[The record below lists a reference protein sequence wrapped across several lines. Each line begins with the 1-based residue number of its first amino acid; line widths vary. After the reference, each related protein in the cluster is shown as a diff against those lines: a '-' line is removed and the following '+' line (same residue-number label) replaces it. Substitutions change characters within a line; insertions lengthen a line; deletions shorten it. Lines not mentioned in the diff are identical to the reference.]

1 MEERKRGG
9 SKKMKNIFGDLK
21 ISGKLLLTPIVI
33 ILFMMIPSVAAF
45 IGLYQQKG
53 GIDSVLYLLVAL
65 FGVSVFLSLLVSFL
79 ILNKRI
85 ISPLKAMETAAR
97 KISEGDLSFD
107 VEVSDKD
114 EIGRLSFHLRESFEE
129 LGGIL
134 QRIKE
139 LSERIS
145 RVVEEVERESKNVL
159 NGAEK
164 ETEAITDI
172 STSIEELN
180 ATATE
185 IADNTESLAASTGET
200 SVSVEQM
207 VQSISS
213 INGNIQGLS
222 REVESTSSSIE
233 ELSSTI
239 KDVASNAVDLATA
252 AEATLSSISEIT
264 FGIREVEDNIKESA
278 RLSEKVTSDAATFGM
293 ASIEKTIQGMK
304 NIQSSVEHTAQFI
317 EVLGKRSDEIG
328 KILNVIDDITDQTTL
343 LALNAAILA
352 AQAGEHGKGFSVVAD
367 EIKDLAERTSLSTK
381 EIVSLIE
388 SVQEGVTNASG
399 AMEKGIMSVQ
409 EGFMLAQEAGD
420 ALKKILDSSRISSEM
435 ALSIERSTVE
445 QAKAARLVTEAMEGV
460 RDMTGH
466 IAKATAEQSKS
477 ALMITNAAEKMRDAS
492 HQVNKATGEQA
503 ESSKQIIAAIELVAD
518 RSRQISRSLSE
529 HKKGSKSILS
539 SIEGVKDIPM
549 ENRRLIFRVSNTLRD
564 LQKDSELLRT
574 EMERFRFH
582 EKKGAALKFGVIPL
596 ESPAEMFRRFG
607 PLVNY
612 LGKRMGKRV
621 ELKVGVDF
629 EGAINDIG
637 QNVTQLCFMGA
648 PTYLKANS
656 RYGSVKVI
664 ARALRKGRPY
674 HHAAIIT
681 RADSDIA
688 SLKDMRGRTFAFA
701 NIIST
706 AGHIIPR
713 TMLKDAG
720 VGIDDLKYYSFLGNH
735 DDAARAVL
743 KGDFDA
749 GSVMEATAYKFI
761 DQGLRILQRSDDI
774 PEFGVCCNI
783 SLDGKEVRT
792 IQQALVAI
800 NDSTPEGAAIV
811 KSIDKNYTGFIEA
824 DDSEYSGIKL
834 KMAEFGIL

>member
-1 MEERKRGG
+1 M
-9 SKKMKNIFGDLK
+9 KKVFGDLK
-21 ISGKLLLTPIVI
+21 ISGKLLLIPIVI

-53 GIDSVLYLLVAL
+53 GVDSVLYLLAAL

-79 ILNKRI
+79 FLNKRI
-85 ISPLKAMETAAR
+85 ISPLKAMEIAAG

-107 VEVSDKD
+107 VEVSDRD
-114 EIGRLSFHLRESFEE
+114 EIGRLSVHLRESFEE
-129 LGGIL
+129 LGRIL

-159 NGAEK
+159 NGAEN
-164 ETEAITDI
+164 ETEAIADI

-180 ATATE
+180 STATE

-207 VQSISS
+207 VRSISS
-213 INGNIQGLS
+213 IDGHIQDLS
-222 REVESTSSSIE
+222 KEVESTSSSIE

-264 FGIREVEDNIKESA
+264 VGIREVEDNIKESA

-328 KILNVIDDITDQTTL
+328 KILNVIDEITDQTTL

-399 AMEKGIMSVQ
+399 AMGKGITSVQ

-420 ALKKILDSSRISSEM
+420 SLKKILDSSRISSEM

-445 QAKAARLVTEAMEGV
+445 QARAAHLVTEAMEGV
-460 RDMTGH
+460 RDMSDH

-477 ALMITNAAEKMRDAS
+477 ALMIMNAAEKMKDAS
-492 HQVNKATGEQA
+492 RQVNKATGEQA
-503 ESSKQIIAAIELVAD
+503 ASSKQITGAIELVAD

-539 SIEGVKDIPM
+539 SIERVKDIPK
-549 ENRRLIFRVSNTLRD
+549 ENRTLIFRISNTLRD

-582 EKKGAALKFGVIPL
+582 EKRGTILKFGVIPL
-596 ESPAEMFRRFG
+596 ESPAEMFRRFS

-612 LGKRMGKRV
+612 LGRKIGKRV
-621 ELKVGVDF
+621 ELKVGVNF
-629 EGAINDIG
+629 EGAIDDIG
-637 QNVTQLCFMGA
+637 KNVTQLCFMGA
-648 PTYLKANS
+648 PTYLKAYS

-681 RADSDIA
+681 KADSDIA
-688 SLKDMRGRTFAFA
+688 SLKDLKGRTFAFA

-713 TMLKDAG
+713 TMLKGAG
-720 VGIDDLKYYSFLGNH
+720 IGIDDLKYYSFLGHH

-761 DQGLRILQRSDDI
+761 DQGLKIVQLSDDI
-774 PEFGVCCNI
+774 PEFGVCCNV
-783 SLDGKEVRT
+783 SLDEKEVRI

-824 DDSEYSGIKL
+824 DDSEYSDIKL
-834 KMAEFGIL
+834 KMVEFGIL